1 VREDRGTVLAFLIT
15 VPDLHEEVS
24 D

>member
-1 VREDRGTVLAFLIT
+1 VREDRGTVLAFLIA